1 MKLISALGL
10 FLAVAL
16 TSLSAQAQTYPAPN
30 RIYANVEYEL
40 GYMGCIVKIQHGQ
53 YGYFGFANID
63 RVTGR
68 ETCFLTVSIA
78 YASLGSGLGR
88 DGVSA
93 IAAGD
98 ERRARFIIHAQKYGL
113 KCRLELNANANG
125 TWSAWTMF
133 VEGVKGSGVCPATP
147 AWILR
152 NY

>member
-68 ETCFLTVSIA
+68 ETCFLTATVA
-78 YASLGSGLGR
+78 YASLGRGFGR

-98 ERRARFIIHAQKYGL
+98 ERRAEFVIHAQMYGL
-113 KCRLELNANANG
+113 RCRLQLNANANG
-125 TWSAWTMF
+125 TWSVRTQIS
-133 VEGVKGSGVCPATP
+133 GGSGVCPATP

-152 NY
+152 NYS